1 MTDYVRHL
9 IASSASRLLPIRGQ
23 RLRNRLA
30 RQLLPYCFVETE
42 GGLLPLNRS
51 YKPVGWPADL
61 SGRVD
66 YEDPQFDSLRLDVS
80 PGWVSVYGLHRISND
95 DGTFWFLYGGP
106 GLEPP
111 WKSAGAALE
120 YTRLLGRVL
129 GGRCTDAGLM
139 P

>member
-30 RQLLPYCFVETE
+30 RQLLPYCFVETD

-61 SGRVD
+61 VGRVD
-66 YEDPQFDSLRLDVS
+66 YEDGQFDSLRIDWACCHPIS
-80 PGWVSVYGLHRISND
+80 AGLHNVKNA
-95 DGTFWFLYGGP
+95 DGSFWFLYGGP
-106 GLEPP
+106 GLDPP
-111 WKSAGAALE
+111 WKSAGAGLA
-120 YTRLLGRVL
+120 YTRLLGQVL
-129 GGRCTDAGLM
+129 GGRCTDAGVA
-139 P
+139 

>member
-1 MTDYVRHL
+1 MTDFARHF
-9 IASSASRLLPIRGQ
+9 IASHAARLLPIRGQ

-30 RQLLPYCFVETE
+30 RQDLPYCFVETE
-42 GGLLPLNRS
+42 GGLLALNRS
-51 YKPVGWPADL
+51 YKPIGWPADL

-66 YEDPQFDSLRLDVS
+66 YEDPQFDSMRL
-80 PGWVSVYGLHRISND
+80 GWAVATPATSGLHNIVNQ
-95 DGTFWFLYGGP
+95 DGSFWFLYGGP
-106 GLEPP
+106 GLDPP

-129 GGRCTDAGLM
+129 GGRCTDAGLV